1 MTLQRSASAPSLSA
15 TGGAGDIG
23 SGVSDAVADAA
34 VAALLTV
41 LPTATILT
49 ATAGSGASVV
59 GRAGGAVH
67 GAVVAS
73 FVGAT
78 SADLAV
84 VLADPGSLDAAAGAE
99 SGLVSRDDIIRPALE
114 RAAGVLGLGVLGDA
128 RIDDAT
134 PLFLDTET
142 VVFDLTGGGTTV
154 GWFAIRL
161 RRNTAATAGGD
172 RSVVG
177 NLGRINS
184 VEMALTVEIGRTR
197 MTVRDVLALEPG
209 AVVELDRSVGSP
221 ADILLNGRLIAHGEI
236 VVVDQDYAV
245 RITQILDVAES
256 LT

>member
-1 MTLQRSASAPSLSA
+1 MTLRSSAQPAPTASINAS
-15 TGGAGDIG
+15 
-23 SGVSDAVADAA
+23 ADAA
-34 VAALLTV
+34 VEALLTV
-41 LPTATILT
+41 LPTASVLT
-49 ATAGSGASVV
+49 AVRSTGVAVDRSGVAL
-59 GRAGGAVH
+59 AE
-67 GAVVAS
+67 AVVAS

-84 VLADPGSLDAAAGAE
+84 VLVDPGALDSAAGTE
-99 SGLVSRDDIIRPALE
+99 SGLVSRDDVLRPALE
-114 RAAGVLGLGVLGDA
+114 RAAATLGLGVLGDA
-128 RIDDAT
+128 RVDDASA
-134 PLFLDTET
+134 LFHDQAT
-142 VVFDLTGGGTTV
+142 VVFDLVAEGV
-154 GWFAIRL
+154 SLGWFAIRL
-161 RRNTAATAGGD
+161 RHASIPLQRDDQA
-172 RSVVG
+172 VMG

-209 AVVELDRSVGSP
+209 AVIELDRSVGSP

>member
-1 MTLQRSASAPSLSA
+1 MTLHSPAQQPFAAPA
-15 TGGAGDIG
+15 TGPTHHGLTDGTAQ
-23 SGVSDAVADAA
+23 AA
-34 VAALLTV
+34 VDALLTV
-41 LPTATILT
+41 LPTATLLS
-49 ATAGSGASVV
+49 ARPGVAAAAA
-59 GRAGGAVH
+59 GRAG

-84 VLADPGSLDAAAGAE
+84 VLADPASLDAAAGADG
-99 SGLVSRDDIIRPALE
+99 GLVSRDDIVRPALE

-128 RIDDAT
+128 RVDDASA
-134 PLFLDTET
+134 LLLDPET
-142 VVFDLTGGGTTV
+142 VVFDLVGDGETV

-161 RRNTAATAGGD
+161 RRNGTPTV
-172 RSVVG
+172 RSESAVG

-245 RITQILDVAES
+245 RITEILDVAES
-256 LT
+256 LS

>member
-1 MTLQRSASAPSLSA
+1 MTLRSSASAQSPYA
-15 TGGAGDIG
+15 G
-23 SGVSDAVADAA
+23 SGLADGVARAA
-34 VAALLTV
+34 VEALITV
-41 LPTATILT
+41 LPTPTLLT
-49 ATAGSGASVV
+49 ASAGAGAVVV
-59 GRAGGAVH
+59 GRAGGAVAA
-67 GAVVAS
+67 AVVAA

-84 VLADPGSLDAAAGAE
+84 VLADPGALDAAAGAGAE
-99 SGLVSRDDIIRPALE
+99 SALVSRDDIIRPALE

-134 PLFLDTET
+134 TLFLDPET
-142 VVFDLTGGGTTV
+142 VVFDLVGGGATL

-161 RRNTAATAGGD
+161 RQNGTAAATGD
-172 RSVVG
+172 RTVVG
-177 NLGRINS
+177 NLGRINN

>member
-1 MTLQRSASAPSLSA
+1 MTLRSPAQSAHVN
-15 TGGAGDIG
+15 TGSIDT
-23 SGVSDAVADAA
+23 SADAA
-34 VAALLTV
+34 VQALLTV
-41 LPTATILT
+41 LPTPSLLT
-49 ATAGSGASVV
+49 AVRSSGASAERSGVSL
-59 GRAGGAVH
+59 AGAVL
-67 GAVVAS
+67 AS

-84 VLADPGSLDAAAGAE
+84 LLADPAALDAAAGAE
-99 SGLVSRDDIIRPALE
+99 SGLVSRDDVLRPALE
-114 RAAGVLGLGVLGDA
+114 QAAGTLGLGVLGDA
-128 RIDDAT
+128 RVDDAT
-134 PLFLDTET
+134 TLFHDQET
-142 VVFDLTGGGTTV
+142 VVFDLVGDGVTV

-161 RRNTAATAGGD
+161 RRSTAAAQ
-172 RSVVG
+172 RSDQAVMG

>member
-1 MTLQRSASAPSLSA
+1 MTLRSPASASSPHG
-15 TGGAGDIG
+15 TPDAGLPD
-23 SGVSDAVADAA
+23 DLTRAAAD
-34 VAALLTV
+34 ALLTV
-41 LPTATILT
+41 LPTPTPLA
-49 ATAGSGASVV
+49 AVPGSGAVV
-59 GRAGGAVH
+59 ADRCDGAVS

-84 VLADPGSLDAAAGAE
+84 VLAQPGSLDAAAGADG
-99 SGLVSRDDIIRPALE
+99 GLVPREDIMRPALDC
-114 RAAGVLGLGVLGDA
+114 AAGELGPGVLGDA
-128 RIDDAT
+128 RVGDAT
-134 PLFLDTET
+134 ALFLDPET
-142 VVFDLTGGGTTV
+142 QVFDLAAHGETL

-161 RRNTAATAGGD
+161 RRNDAATS
-172 RSVVG
+172 RSDHAAVG

-197 MTVRDVLALEPG
+197 MTVRDVLGLESG
-209 AVVELDRSVGSP
+209 AVIELDRSVGSP

>member
-1 MTLQRSASAPSLSA
+1 MTLRSSAQTAPTASINAS
-15 TGGAGDIG
+15 
-23 SGVSDAVADAA
+23 ADAA
-34 VAALLTV
+34 VEALLTV
-41 LPTATILT
+41 LPTASVLT
-49 ATAGSGASVV
+49 AVRSTGVAVDRSGVSLA
-59 GRAGGAVH
+59 

-84 VLADPGSLDAAAGAE
+84 VLVDPGALDAAAGTE
-99 SGLVSRDDIIRPALE
+99 SGLVSRDDVLRPALE
-114 RAAGVLGLGVLGDA
+114 RAAATLGLGVLGDA
-128 RIDDAT
+128 RIDDASA
-134 PLFLDTET
+134 LFHDQAT
-142 VVFDLTGGGTTV
+142 VVFDLVGEGV
-154 GWFAIRL
+154 SLGWFAIRL
-161 RRNTAATAGGD
+161 RQANVPLQRDDHA
-172 RSVVG
+172 VMG

-209 AVVELDRSVGSP
+209 AVIELDRSVGSP